1 MPARTD
7 ALELKL
13 EAILFAGGA
22 PLSVK
27 ELTEKAGE
35 SDFRAVQ
42 RALRHLGR
50 TYAGR
55 QTSLEIRRV
64 GDRYALQ
71 VREEFLPSVHSV
83 QPIEIPP
90 RTLKS
95 LTLIAYHQPMLQSVL
110 VKMVGEYAYQEV
122 AELQSFG
129 LIRAEPKG
137 STLELTT
144 TSRFAEYFG
153 IGSSRPEQ
161 IREFLAKKL
170 GLPDSADATAPGAPT
185 EPAPADENTEATTRP
200 NPTPLA
206 PAQVAFKTV

>member
-1 MPARTD
+1 MPGRTD
-7 ALELKL
+7 SLELKL

-35 SDFRAVQ
+35 SDFRAIQ
-42 RALRHLGR
+42 RALRRLAR
-50 TYAGR
+50 AYAGR
-55 QTSLEIRRV
+55 QTALEVRRV

-71 VREEFLPSVHSV
+71 VRESFLPVVHSV

-95 LTLIAYHQPMLQSVL
+95 LTLIAYHQPMLQSTL
-110 VKMVGEYAYQEV
+110 VKMVGEYAYREV
-122 AELQSFG
+122 VELQSFG
-129 LIRAEPKG
+129 LVRAESKG

-144 TSRFAEYFG
+144 TARFAEYFG

-170 GLPDSADATAPGAPT
+170 GLPDPSDGQAFAAPAETPAAPGVSSPDAATAPAAG
-185 EPAPADENTEATTRP
+185 EPA
-200 NPTPLA
+200 
-206 PAQVAFKTV
+206 

>member
-7 ALELKL
+7 ALDLKL
-13 EAILFAGGA
+13 EAILFAGGT

-35 SDFRAVQ
+35 SDYRSVQ
-42 RALRHLGR
+42 RALRHLVR
-50 TYAGR
+50 TYSNR

-144 TSRFAEYFG
+144 TARFAEYFG

-170 GLPDSADATAPGAPT
+170 GLPSPNVGGAGTTPPQPTGPDGVPDVGPSTAPPPA
-185 EPAPADENTEATTRP
+185 EPA
-200 NPTPLA
+200 
-206 PAQVAFKTV
+206 

>member
-1 MPARTD
+1 MPARVD
-7 ALELKL
+7 SLELKL

-27 ELTEKAGE
+27 ELTEKAE
-35 SDFRAVQ
+35 ETDFRAVQ
-42 RALRHLGR
+42 RALRHLVR
-50 TYAGR
+50 TYSSR

-110 VKMVGEYAYQEV
+110 VKMVGENAYQEV
-122 AELQSFG
+122 SELQSFG

-144 TSRFAEYFG
+144 TARFAEYFG
-153 IGSSRPEQ
+153 IGSSRPDQ

-170 GLPDSADATAPGAPT
+170 GLPEAAENAPASSTPEPGLSVGTEDAVPAPPTPAAPG
-185 EPAPADENTEATTRP
+185 
-200 NPTPLA
+200 
-206 PAQVAFKTV
+206 

>member
-7 ALELKL
+7 PLELKV

-35 SDFRAVQ
+35 TDFRAVQ
-42 RALRHLGR
+42 RALRHLVR
-50 TYAGR
+50 AYSSR

-71 VREEFLPSVHSV
+71 VKEAYLPSVHSV

-110 VKMVGEYAYQEV
+110 VKMVGENAYQEV

-129 LIRAEPKG
+129 LIHADPKG

-161 IREFLAKKL
+161 IRVFLAKKL
-170 GLPDSADATAPGAPT
+170 GLPVSPDGNPSLPASIPDGAVAGPENEAPAGPT
-185 EPAPADENTEATTRP
+185 PGEAGGPAP
-200 NPTPLA
+200 
-206 PAQVAFKTV
+206 